1 MEQLTSRSVV
11 YPWHCD
17 HMGHMNVMWYTGK
30 FDEASWHFFGS
41 LGLGARWLRARARGM
56 AAVEQS
62 TEYRR
67 ELQAGDLVSIYTRL
81 LEIKP
86 KTLRFIHEM
95 RRQDSGETAATSVLV
110 AVHLDTELRKACPF
124 PAELVETW
132 RTTLLERRPGTT
144 RSLEA
149 ACTTPT

>member
-41 LGLGARWLRARARGM
+41 LGLGAHWLRARGRGM
-56 AAVEQS
+56 AAVEQT

-95 RRQDSGETAATSVLV
+95 RRQDSGETAATSTLV
-110 AVHLDTELRKACPF
+110 AVHLDTALRKACPF
-124 PAELVETW
+124 PDELVDTW
-132 RTTLLERRPGTT
+132 RATQRERRAESAHV
-144 RSLEA
+144 RA
-149 ACTTPT
+149 AANATSA

>member
-1 MEQLTSRSVV
+1 MEQPTYRGAV

-30 FDEASWHFFGS
+30 FDEASWHFFGG
-41 LGLGARWLRARARGM
+41 LGLGTRWLRARGRGM
-56 AAVEQS
+56 AAVEQT

-67 ELQAGDLVSIYTRL
+67 ELHAGDLVSIYTRL

-86 KTLRFIHEM
+86 KTLRFIHDM
-95 RRQDSGETAATSVLV
+95 RHQDSGETAATSTLI

-124 PAELVETW
+124 PAELVDTW
-132 RTTLLERRPGTT
+132 RATLLERRTENAHAPGGVNAV
-144 RSLEA
+144 A
-149 ACTTPT
+149 A

>member
-1 MEQLTSRSVV
+1 MEQLTYRGAV

-41 LGLGARWLRARARGM
+41 LGLGTRWLHARGRGM
-56 AAVEQS
+56 AAVEQT

-67 ELQAGDLVSIYTRL
+67 ELHAGDLVSIYTRL

-86 KTLRFIHEM
+86 RTLRFIHDM
-95 RRQDSGETAATSVLV
+95 RRQDSGESVATSTLV
-110 AVHLDTELRKACPF
+110 AAHLDTELRKACPF
-124 PAELVETW
+124 PAELADTW
-132 RTTLLERRPGTT
+132 RATLLERRAEGT
-144 RSLEA
+144 RLHDA
-149 ACTTPT
+149 ASAASA